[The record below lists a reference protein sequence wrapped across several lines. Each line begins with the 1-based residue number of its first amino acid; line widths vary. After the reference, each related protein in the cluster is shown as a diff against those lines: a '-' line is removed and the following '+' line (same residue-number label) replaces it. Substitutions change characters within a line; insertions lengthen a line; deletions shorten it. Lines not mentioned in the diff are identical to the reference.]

1 MKVGVNVITVVFFA
15 AVPANSEALF
25 FSFEVGAELN
35 CDCHPL
41 MGQLGRHH
49 WRRRTTGRLWRT
61 VKGEVKSFEYL
72 GKFPAVTWML
82 GCCLMPTI

>member
-41 MGQLGRHH
+41 VADNWEGI
-49 WRRRTTGRLWRT
+49 TGE
-61 VKGEVKSFEYL
+61 GEPQADFGEQ
-72 GKFPAVTWML
+72 
-82 GCCLMPTI
+82 